1 MLAASNGTSAKD
13 NTANWNGEMR
23 VISRFIDD
31 ALASPGAA
39 GFFHSIYSR
48 ARGAQRIAAAK
59 QSDSSSFG

>member
-31 ALASPGAA
+31 ALALRLGPQDSFIPYIRGPR
-39 GFFHSIYSR
+39 R
-48 ARGAQRIAAAK
+48 AK
-59 QSDSSSFG
+59 DSGREAVG

>member
-39 GFFHSIYSR
+39 GSFHIFAGPKR
-48 ARGAQRIAAAK
+48 AK
-59 QSDSSSFG
+59 DSGREAVG